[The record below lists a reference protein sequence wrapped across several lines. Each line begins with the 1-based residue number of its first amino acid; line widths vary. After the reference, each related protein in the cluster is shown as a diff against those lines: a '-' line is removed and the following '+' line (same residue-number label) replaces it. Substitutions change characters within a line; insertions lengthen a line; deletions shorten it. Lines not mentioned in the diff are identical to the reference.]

1 MAGIGIGS
9 NDDPPDLDT
18 SRLPSYCRSPQ
29 NDGVLR
35 VLQLRMRFNEDGYDS
50 DDVQRKG
57 NRPSLPQNPFLI
69 GNSVKTAIGYSNARH
84 VRAIKEARGAM
95 YTLRTYSPE
104 IAEKLMNMNTLIDKT
119 PVEVVPHPILSI
131 TQGVIVDYDT
141 IDMEEEELLEELSVQ
156 GIAAVRRIK
165 KRDEKNQN
173 KFKNTPTLV
182 LSFRST
188 VLPEYVNF
196 GLLRIKTRPYYPSP
210 MICRNCA
217 AYGHTLKRCT
227 SPAICLTCSEDHTME
242 KDKQCE
248 KASFCKHCK
257 GDHSPISRDCPVFRK
272 EEAVIRLKV
281 NKGITFH
288 EARTEINST
297 WGKETYASKVQQR
310 LNITVESEKDNL
322 IKKLQ
327 SEMDKMRKEIELLR
341 TQIPTTESKL
351 TDKRTVSQTQKN
363 DVNATTPTPRYSR
376 KDLIHQ
382 QSRLEK
388 QKFSKN
394 NKEPYNPKDTLNR
407 SMSRKRI
414 LHSPPLHLMD
424 SKKSNIRS
432 NSDDHAMSED
442 E

>member
-1 MAGIGIGS
+1 
-9 NDDPPDLDT
+9 
-18 SRLPSYCRSPQ
+18 
-29 NDGVLR
+29 
-35 VLQLRMRFNEDGYDS
+35 
-50 DDVQRKG
+50 
-57 NRPSLPQNPFLI
+57 
-69 GNSVKTAIGYSNARH
+69 
-84 VRAIKEARGAM
+84 
-95 YTLRTYSPE
+95 
-104 IAEKLMNMNTLIDKT
+104 
-119 PVEVVPHPILSI
+119 
-131 TQGVIVDYDT
+131 
-141 IDMEEEELLEELSVQ
+141 
-156 GIAAVRRIK
+156 
-165 KRDEKNQN
+165 
-173 KFKNTPTLV
+173 
-182 LSFRST
+182 
-188 VLPEYVNF
+188 
-196 GLLRIKTRPYYPSP
+196 

-432 NSDDHAMSED
+432 NSDADAMSED